1 MGKGILGGLFG
12 RSPFRPMQEHME
24 IVVQCAALVVP
35 LIDAV
40 VAGDTPAVHAAKD
53 RIFEIEQQADDAKN
67 DIRKHLPKSL
77 LMPVDR
83 RDLLEIL
90 HAQDSIADTA
100 QDIAGLC
107 VMRKLEVPEPFQ
119 GLLQEYVK
127 SSIVAVDQCRTIINE
142 LDELLETGFRGRS
155 VDRVE
160 AMIAELARIETLGDG
175 QGMELTARLFQLDA
189 GMSPGTFFLWH
200 EMFERIGDLADFAQ
214 DVGNQLRLLVAR

>member
-1 MGKGILGGLFG
+1 MGRGILGGLFG

-24 IVVQCAALVVP
+24 IVAQCAAQVAP

-40 VAGDTPAVHAAKD
+40 VAGDISAVEAAKD

-67 DIRKHLPKSL
+67 EIRAHLPKSL

-107 VMRKLEVPEPFQ
+107 VMRELAVPEPFQ
-119 GLLQEYVK
+119 GLLQEYVQ
-127 SSIVAVDQCRTIINE
+127 SSLAAVKQCQTIINE

-160 AMIAELARIETLGDG
+160 AMIAELARVETAGDA
-175 QGMELTARLFQLDA
+175 QGMELTSRLFQIDA

-200 EMFERIGDLADFAQ
+200 ELFERIGDLADYAQ
-214 DVGNQLRLLVAR
+214 DVGNQLRLLIAR